1 MDQDVV
7 VVGGGAAG
15 LSAALML
22 GRSRRRTLVLDAGLP
37 RNRFAGH
44 MHGVLGRDGTDP
56 AALLA
61 DGRAELAGYGVTVR
75 EAQVATVEEVPGG
88 LVVVTADG
96 ARTTAR
102 ALVVATGLADELPDV
117 PGLAAHWGTGV
128 LHCPYCHGW
137 EVRDRRLAVLATSPE
152 HAAHVTPL
160 VRQLSRDVVLLTGL
174 AGPLD
179 PAVTDRLRAAGVRVV
194 EAPVVGVSAEAGR
207 LVAVRTDDGDVPVD
221 AVFTAGRPRPHDGF
235 LDALSLARTGTGPAA
250 GMVAV
255 DPLGRTSHPRVW
267 AAGNVVDPAA
277 TVPLAVA
284 RGSFAGA
291 AVNAALAQEDVE
303 AAASRADERAPGGA
317 HVFAHGHGHRDEH
330 GHEHDHAHGRAPVD
344 DDEALALPPRDY
356 WERRYGARDAVW
368 SGRPNAPLVDAVTA
382 LGLVP
387 APAGATALDL
397 GCGEGGDVVWL
408 AQQGWRATG
417 VDISEHA
424 VARGAAA
431 AAERGVGEAVRF
443 VARDL
448 STWDDARE
456 YDLVSSCF
464 LQSPVALD
472 RAAILR
478 AAAGR
483 VAVGGHLLVVA
494 HAAPPSWARG
504 APWADQVLPT
514 VESELAALALDERW
528 ELLVAEVRDRDA
540 TGPDGRPGHLRDVV
554 VLAHRTR

>member
-1 MDQDVV
+1 MEQTQLDQDVV

-22 GRSRRRTLVLDAGLP
+22 GRSRRRTLVLDAGRP
-37 RNRFAGH
+37 RNRFASH

-61 DGRAELAGYGVTVR
+61 DGRAELASYGVTVR
-75 EAQVATVEEVPGG
+75 EAQVAAVEDVPGG
-88 LVVVTADG
+88 LAVVTEDG
-96 ARTTAR
+96 GRTTAR
-102 ALVVATGLADELPDV
+102 ALVVATGLTDELPDV

-160 VRQLSRDVVLLTGL
+160 VRQLSDDVVLLTGL
-174 AGPLD
+174 SGPLD
-179 PAVTDRLRAAGVRVV
+179 AELAARLRARGVRILD
-194 EAPVVGVSAEAGR
+194 APVTGVIAEAGR
-207 LVAVRTDDGDVPVD
+207 LVAVRTADGDEPVD
-221 AVFTAGRPRPHDGF
+221 AVFTAGAPRPHDAF
-235 LDALSLARTGTGPAA
+235 LASLGLARTESGPGA

-267 AAGNVVDPAA
+267 AAGNVVEPAA

-291 AVNAALAQEDVE
+291 AVNAALAQEELD
-303 AAASRADERAPGGA
+303 AASPDPGNDLA
-317 HVFAHGHGHRDEH
+317 THEHSSHGHR
-330 GHEHDHAHGRAPVD
+330 HAHAA
-344 DDEALALPPRDY
+344 DDEALALPPHAY
-356 WERRYGARDAVW
+356 WQRRYGEADAVW

-382 LGLVP
+382 LGLDP

-408 AQQGWRATG
+408 AQRGWRSTG

-431 AAERGVGEAVRF
+431 AAEREVADRVRL
-443 VARDL
+443 VAHDL
-448 STWDDARE
+448 TTWDDGRT
-456 YDLVSSCF
+456 YDLVTSCF

-478 AAAGR
+478 SATGR

-494 HAAPPSWARG
+494 HAAPPSWAQG
-504 APWADQVLPT
+504 APWADQELPT

-528 ELLVAEVRDRDA
+528 RVLVAEVRHRDA
-540 TGPDGRPGHLRDVV
+540 AGPDGRPGHLQDVV

>member
-1 MDQDVV
+1 MEQTQLDQDVV

-22 GRSRRRTLVLDAGLP
+22 GRSRRRTLVLDAGRP
-37 RNRFAGH
+37 RNRFASH

-75 EAQVATVEEVPGG
+75 EAQVAAVEEVAGG
-88 LVVVTADG
+88 LAVVTEDG
-96 ARTTAR
+96 ARTTTS
-102 ALVVATGLADELPDV
+102 ALVVATGLSDELPDV
-117 PGLAAHWGTGV
+117 PGLAEHWGTGV

-137 EVRDRRLAVLATSPE
+137 EVRDQRLAVLATSPE

-160 VRQLSRDVVLLTGL
+160 VRQLSDDVVLLTGL

-179 PAVTDRLRAAGVRVV
+179 AALAARLRARGVRVV
-194 EAPVVGVSAEAGR
+194 DAPVTGVTAEAGR
-207 LVAVRTDDGDVPVD
+207 LVAVRTAEGDVPVD
-221 AVFTAGRPRPHDGF
+221 AVFTAGAPRPHDAF
-235 LDALSLARTGTGPAA
+235 LASLGLARTESGPGA

-267 AAGNVVDPAA
+267 AAGNVVEPAA

-291 AVNAALAQEDVE
+291 AVNAALAQEELDAVTSGDVD
-303 AAASRADERAPGGA
+303 AAPAGVHGAP
-317 HVFAHGHGHRDEH
+317 
-330 GHEHDHAHGRAPVD
+330 GHEHRRGPAD
-344 DDEALALPPRDY
+344 DDEALALPPHAY
-356 WERRYGARDAVW
+356 WQRRYGEPGAVW
-368 SGRPNAPLVDAVTA
+368 SGRPNAALVDAVTA
-382 LGLVP
+382 LGLDP

-408 AQQGWRATG
+408 AQRGWRATG

-431 AAERGVGEAVRF
+431 AAERGVADRVRL
-443 VARDL
+443 VAHDL
-448 STWDDARE
+448 TTWHDGRT
-456 YDLVSSCF
+456 YDLVTSCF

-478 AAAGR
+478 AATDR
-483 VAVGGHLLVVA
+483 VAAGGHLLVVA
-494 HAAPPSWARG
+494 HAAPPSWAQG
-504 APWADQVLPT
+504 APWADQELPT
-514 VESELAALALDERW
+514 VESELTALALDERW
-528 ELLVAEVRDRDA
+528 QLLVAEVRHRDA
-540 TGPDGRPGHLRDVV
+540 AGPDGRPGHLQDVV